1 MQRIVKLCL
10 ATVLLAG
17 TAEAVAV
24 EQRGGR
30 RGGPQKGRPQK
41 GRGRPAQAEEA
52 PTLEVEEGLEASEE
66 RGEKGKRGRKPKHP
80 SKFVEGYIKHQC
92 P

>member
-30 RGGPQKGRPQK
+30 RGRPQK

-66 RGEKGKRGRKPKHP
+66 RGEKGKRGRGRKNP
-80 SKFVEGYIKHQC
+80 SKFVEGYIKH
-92 P
+92 